1 MNEQHEGKRKNEA
14 LWPVFQITWQRSRYV
29 YDMHYVYKAISKD
42 VLEYCIR
49 SVSEPAFSLD
59 DDAPTVLLAVDVKT
73 HTIKSCGI
81 EFFLR
86 TRLSNLKLGVILLI
100 VWTRLVDVPRP

>member
-42 VLEYCIR
+42 VLDYCIR
-49 SVSEPAFSLD
+49 SVSQVEN
-59 DDAPTVLLAVDVKT
+59 
-73 HTIKSCGI
+73 GI
-81 EFFLR
+81 
-86 TRLSNLKLGVILLI
+86 S
-100 VWTRLVDVPRP
+100 

>member
-29 YDMHYVYKAISKD
+29 YDMHYVYKAITKD

-49 SVSEPAFSLD
+49 SVSAEGAW
-59 DDAPTVLLAVDVKT
+59 LLFQYEA
-73 HTIKSCGI
+73 HSGMSHCSSMIAWG
-81 EFFLR
+81 
-86 TRLSNLKLGVILLI
+86 
-100 VWTRLVDVPRP
+100 

>member
-1 MNEQHEGKRKNEA
+1 EVNEQHEGKRKNEA

-49 SVSEPAFSLD
+49 SV
-59 DDAPTVLLAVDVKT
+59 
-73 HTIKSCGI
+73 
-81 EFFLR
+81 
-86 TRLSNLKLGVILLI
+86 
-100 VWTRLVDVPRP
+100 

>member
-29 YDMHYVYKAISKD
+29 YDMHYVYKAITKD

-49 SVSEPAFSLD
+49 SVS
-59 DDAPTVLLAVDVKT
+59 AVK
-73 HTIKSCGI
+73 
-81 EFFLR
+81 R
-86 TRLSNLKLGVILLI
+86 
-100 VWTRLVDVPRP
+100 RLVAFRYKKHSGMSHC

>member
-42 VLEYCIR
+42 VLDYCIR
-49 SVSEPAFSLD
+49 SVSKPSQEKERKYGTGSTTGAM
-59 DDAPTVLLAVDVKT
+59 V
-73 HTIKSCGI
+73 I
-81 EFFLR
+81 EV
-86 TRLSNLKLGVILLI
+86 S
-100 VWTRLVDVPRP
+100 

>member
-14 LWPVFQITWQRSRYV
+14 QWPVFQINWQRSRYV

-49 SVSEPAFSLD
+49 NVSQGYEGDLCSR
-59 DDAPTVLLAVDVKT
+59 
-73 HTIKSCGI
+73 C
-81 EFFLR
+81 
-86 TRLSNLKLGVILLI
+86 
-100 VWTRLVDVPRP
+100 

>member
-49 SVSEPAFSLD
+49 SVSEPAFHLMMRLL
-59 DDAPTVLLAVDVKT
+59 PVLLAVAVKT
-73 HTIKSCGI
+73 YTIEAVG
-81 EFFLR
+81 
-86 TRLSNLKLGVILLI
+86 SNFSSE
-100 VWTRLVDVPRP
+100 LVFASLVSYC

>member
-42 VLEYCIR
+42 VLDYCIR
-49 SVSEPAFSLD
+49 NVSETAFPL
-59 DDAPTVLLAVDVKT
+59 DDAPTAFGIYNVHFSRLKKVD
-73 HTIKSCGI
+73 
-81 EFFLR
+81 
-86 TRLSNLKLGVILLI
+86 
-100 VWTRLVDVPRP
+100 